1 MGQILKYIIAM
12 IIAFF
17 APVWAA
23 ILAVGLAIAIDTLLG
38 IIYACRQGTF
48 SSSKLKAGAVPKMIL
63 YQIVI
68 LTIFAIDKFLLFE
81 FTTLFHNMPYL
92 VTKLTALALVSIE
105 LISMGETFEKI
116 FGIKIIYTLRKVFRF
131 TKELKK
137 ELNDESSD
145 REIH

>member
-1 MGQILKYIIAM
+1 MAQILKYTTAM

-23 ILAVGLAIAIDTLLG
+23 ILAVGLAIAIDTILG
-38 IIYACRQGTF
+38 IIYACKKDEF
-48 SSSKLKAGAVPKMIL
+48 SSSKLKAGAIPKMIL
-63 YQIVI
+63 YQLVI

-81 FTTLFHNMPYL
+81 FTNLFHNMPYL

-137 ELNDESSD
+137 ELNDESSN